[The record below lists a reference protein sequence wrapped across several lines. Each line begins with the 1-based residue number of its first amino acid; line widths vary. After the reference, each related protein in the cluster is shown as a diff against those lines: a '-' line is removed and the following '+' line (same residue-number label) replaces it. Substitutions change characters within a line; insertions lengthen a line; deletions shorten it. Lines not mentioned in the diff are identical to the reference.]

1 MTEPVFTPS
10 GAATRMATF
19 AAAASSRA
27 GRDLTAY
34 ADLHAWSI
42 AEPDAFWSLVWD
54 HFEVVGSR
62 GAVAAEPTTLP
73 EARFFPDAT
82 LNIVD
87 TYLRPVPERD
97 AAGLPIV
104 VQTAEMTGRQG
115 GIGVVTSLT
124 REELLERVAAT
135 AAALR
140 ARGVAPGD
148 RVALVLPVGIDALV
162 VTLAGLAV
170 GAVMTSAAP
179 EFGVPAIV
187 DRFGQL
193 DPIVLVGTTSYLWAG
208 KRHERRDHLVE
219 LVRELPS
226 VRAVLVVPGTD
237 DPMSPIDP
245 DVVDVAGIAARCV
258 AGSDRLLQVDLLA
271 DAHRRHRGADR
282 RGGEAA
288 PVGLALQAEVLPFD
302 HPAYVLFS
310 SGTTGKPKCLVHRAG
325 GVLVKHLVEGGLHGD
340 FGPGDRVCFY
350 TTTGWMMWNWAISV
364 LATGATLVLHDGA
377 PTYPAADALF
387 ALADTADLTHLGLG
401 ARLLDAMRSEG
412 RGLRDDR
419 DLEHLRMV
427 LVTGSP
433 LTEATARWL
442 VDELGDAV
450 MPQPIS
456 GGTDLVGC
464 FLAAS
469 PTLPVWPGEI
479 TRAALGMDVVVYDD
493 EGNPTTDDTPGE
505 LVCRNTFPTVP
516 LGIWGDDGTRLHET
530 YFARF
535 PGVWTHGDLT
545 SRTDNGGFII
555 HGRSDATLN
564 VAGVRIGTGEIYA
577 ALEHVPGVVD
587 ALAFAQAWDGD
598 TRMVLLVVLA
608 PGIALDDDLRARIRS
623 TLRERGSPRHVP
635 AVVAQVRELPRT
647 LTGKLAEIAVADTV
661 NGRPVRNRDALANPE
676 SLDAIAALEELRA

>member
-1 MTEPVFTPS
+1 MSGPVFTPRD
-10 GAATRMATF
+10 APTRMADF
-19 AAAASSRA
+19 AAAASKVA
-27 GRDLTAY
+27 GRDLSAY
-34 ADLHAWSI
+34 DDLHAWSI

-54 HFEVVGSR
+54 YFAVVGTR
-62 GAVAAEPTTLP
+62 GEVAAEPAELP
-73 EARFFPDAT
+73 QARFFPGAT

-87 TYLRPVPERD
+87 TYLREVPERD
-97 AAGLPIV
+97 APDDGPALPIV
-104 VQTAEMTGRQG
+104 VQTAEAGDG
-115 GIGVVTSLT
+115 LAIVASLT
-124 REELLERVAAT
+124 REELLERVAST

-140 ARGVAPGD
+140 ARGVGPGD
-148 RVALVLPVGIDALV
+148 RIALVLPVGIDALV

-170 GAVMTSAAP
+170 GALVSSAAP

-193 DPIVLVGTTSYLWAG
+193 DPVLLVGTTSYLWAG
-208 KRHERRDHLVE
+208 RRHERRDHLVE
-219 LVRELPS
+219 LVRALPS
-226 VRAVLVVPGTD
+226 VRSVLVVPGAD
-237 DPMSPIDP
+237 DVTSPVDP
-245 DVVDVAGIAARCV
+245 DIVDVAGIAARCV
-258 AGSDRLLQVDLLA
+258 AGTDRLLQVELLA
-271 DAHRRHRGADR
+271 DAERRHRGA
-282 RGGEAA
+282 
-288 PVGLALQAEVLPFD
+288 PLQAEALPFD

-325 GVLVKHLVEGGLHGD
+325 GVLVKHLVEAGLHGD

-350 TTTGWMMWNWAISV
+350 TTTGWMMWNWAISI

-377 PTYPAADALF
+377 PTYPSSDALF
-387 ALADTADLTHLGLG
+387 ALADVADLTHLGLG
-401 ARLLDAMRSEG
+401 ARLLDAMRAEERSLREG
-412 RGLRDDR
+412 RE
-419 DLEHLRMV
+419 LESLRMV

-433 LTEATARWL
+433 LTEPTARWL
-442 VDELGDAV
+442 VDELGPQV

-464 FLAAS
+464 FLSAS

-493 EGNPTTDDTPGE
+493 DGRLTTDDTPGE

-545 SRTDNGGFII
+545 SRTDNGGFVI

-564 VAGVRIGTGEIYA
+564 VAGVRIGTGEVYA
-577 ALEHVPGVVD
+577 ALEHVPEVVD

-608 PGIALDDDLRARIRS
+608 PGAALDDDLRGRIRS

-635 AVVAQVRELPRT
+635 AVLAAVPDLPRT
-647 LTGKLAEIAVADTV
+647 LTGKLAEIAAADTV
-661 NGRPVRNRDALANPE
+661 NARPVRNRDALANPE
-676 SLDAIAALEELRA
+676 SLDVIAALEELRV

>member
-1 MTEPVFTPS
+1 MAEPVYLPS
-10 GAATRMATF
+10 GEPTRMAAF
-19 AAAASSRA
+19 AVAASERA

-34 ADLHAWSI
+34 DDLHAWSI

-54 HFEVVGSR
+54 HFGVVGNR
-62 GAVAAEPTTLP
+62 GVVAAEPAVLP
-73 EARFFPDAT
+73 EARFFPAAS

-97 AAGLPIV
+97 SAGQPIV
-104 VQTAEMTGRQG
+104 VQTAELAAKG
-115 GIGVVTSLT
+115 GSVGIVASLT
-124 REELLERVAAT
+124 REELLDRVAG
-135 AAALR
+135 AAAVLR
-140 ARGVAPGD
+140 ARGVTPGD
-148 RVALVLPVGIDALV
+148 RIALVLPVGIDALV

-170 GAVMTSAAP
+170 GAVVSSAAP

-187 DRFGQL
+187 DRLGQL
-193 DPIVLVGTTSYLWAG
+193 DPVVLVGTTSYQWAG
-208 KRHERRDHLVE
+208 KRHDRREHLVE

-226 VRAVLVVPGTD
+226 VRAVLVVPGAD
-237 DPMSPIDP
+237 DPTSPVDP
-245 DVVDVAGIAARCV
+245 DVVDLAGIAARCV

-271 DAHRRHRGADR
+271 DAERRHRGA
-282 RGGEAA
+282 
-288 PVGLALQAEVLPFD
+288 PLQAEALPFD

-325 GVLVKHLVEGGLHGD
+325 GVLVKHLVEAGLHGD

-350 TTTGWMMWNWAISV
+350 TTTGWMMWNWAVSI

-377 PTYPAADALF
+377 PTYPTSDALF
-387 ALADTADLTHLGLG
+387 ALAEAADLTHLGLG
-401 ARLLDAMRSEG
+401 ARLLDSMRSEG
-412 RGLRDDR
+412 RVLRQER
-419 DLEHLRMV
+419 DLHRLRMV

-433 LTEATARWL
+433 LTEPTARWL
-442 VDELGDAV
+442 VDELGPSV

-464 FLAAS
+464 FLSAS

-479 TRAALGMDVVVYDD
+479 TRAALGMDVVVYDE
-493 EGNPTTDDTPGE
+493 EGNPATDDTPGE

-530 YFARF
+530 YFAAY

-545 SRTDNGGFII
+545 SRTEHGGFII

-564 VAGVRIGTGEIYA
+564 VAGVRIGTGEVYA
-577 ALEHVPGVVD
+577 ALEHVPEVVD

-608 PGIALDDDLRARIRS
+608 PGIGLDDDLRARIRAV
-623 TLRERGSPRHVP
+623 LRERGSPRHVP
-635 AVVAQVRELPRT
+635 SVIAQVTELPRT
-647 LTGKLAEIAVADTV
+647 LTGKLAEIAAAHTV

>member
-1 MTEPVFTPS
+1 MAEPVFTPS
-10 GAATRMATF
+10 GGPTRMAAF
-19 AAAASSRA
+19 AQAASQRA
-27 GRDLTAY
+27 GRDLSAY
-34 ADLHAWSI
+34 DDLHAWSI

-54 HFEVVGSR
+54 HFEVVGAR
-62 GAVAAEPTTLP
+62 GAIAAEPAVLP
-73 EARFFPDAT
+73 DARFFPGAT

-87 TYLRPVPERD
+87 TYLRPLPERD
-97 AAGLPIV
+97 DAGAPIV
-104 VQTAEMTGRQG
+104 VQTAEQPGRVEGEAG
-115 GIGVVTSLT
+115 GIAVVASLT
-124 REELLERVAAT
+124 RAELVERVAAT
-135 AAALR
+135 AAVLR
-140 ARGVAPGD
+140 ARGVTTGD
-148 RVALVLPVGIDALV
+148 RIALVLPVGIDALV

-170 GAVMTSAAP
+170 GAVVSSAAP

-193 DPIVLVGTTSYLWAG
+193 DPVVLVGTTSYRWAG
-208 KRHERRDHLVE
+208 KRHDRREHLVE
-219 LVRELPS
+219 LVRALPS
-226 VRAVLVVPGTD
+226 VRAVLVVPGAD
-237 DPMSPIDP
+237 DLTSPVDP

-271 DAHRRHRGADR
+271 DAERRHRGAAL
-282 RGGEAA
+282 EAEQ
-288 PVGLALQAEVLPFD
+288 LSFD

-325 GVLVKHLVEGGLHGD
+325 GVLVKHLVEAGLHGD

-377 PTYPAADALF
+377 PTYPSTDALF
-387 ALADTADLTHLGLG
+387 ALADVADLTHLGLG
-401 ARLLDAMRSEG
+401 ARLLDAMRAEG
-412 RGLRDDR
+412 RQLREGR
-419 DLEHLRMV
+419 DVEDLRMV

-433 LTEATARWL
+433 LTDPTARWL
-442 VDELGDAV
+442 VEQMGPGV

-464 FLAAS
+464 FLGAS
-469 PTLPVWPGEI
+469 PTLPVWAGEI
-479 TRAALGMDVVVYDD
+479 TRPALGMDVAVYDD
-493 EGNPTTDDTPGE
+493 EGREMTDDTAGE

-516 LGIWGDDGTRLHET
+516 LGIWGDDGSRLHDT

-535 PGVWTHGDLT
+535 SGVWTHGDLT
-545 SRTDNGGFII
+545 SRTEHGGFII

-577 ALEHVPGVVD
+577 ALEHVPEVVD
-587 ALAFAQAWDGD
+587 ALVFAQSWDGD

-608 PGIALDDDLRARIRS
+608 PGGVLDDDVRGRIRS

-635 AVVAQVRELPRT
+635 AVIAQVSELPRT

-676 SLDAIAALEELRA
+676 SLDTIASLEELA

>member
-1 MTEPVFTPS
+1 MSEPVFVPS
-10 GAATRMATF
+10 GSPTRMAAF
-19 AAAASSRA
+19 AAAASGRA

-34 ADLHAWSI
+34 DDLHAWSV

-54 HFEVVGSR
+54 HFGVVGER
-62 GAVAAEPTTLP
+62 GEVAAEPAALP
-73 EARFFPDAT
+73 DARFFPGAS

-97 AAGLPIV
+97 AEGLPIV
-104 VQTAEMTGRQG
+104 VQTAEVGESLR
-115 GIGVVTSLT
+115 VVASLT
-124 REELLERVAAT
+124 REELLERVSAT

-140 ARGVAPGD
+140 ARGVTPGD
-148 RVALVLPVGIDALV
+148 RIALVLPVGIDALV

-170 GAVMTSAAP
+170 GAVVSSAAP

-193 DPIVLVGTTSYLWAG
+193 DPVVLVGTTSYHWAG
-208 KRHERRDHLVE
+208 KRHDRREHLVE

-226 VRAVLVVPGTD
+226 ARAVLVVPGAD
-237 DPMSPIDP
+237 DLTSPIDP

-271 DAHRRHRGADR
+271 DAERRHRGAALKA
-282 RGGEAA
+282 EA
-288 PVGLALQAEVLPFD
+288 LPFD

-325 GVLVKHLVEGGLHGD
+325 GVLVKHLVEAGLHGD

-350 TTTGWMMWNWAISV
+350 TTTGWMMWNWAVSI

-377 PTYPAADALF
+377 PAYPTSDALF
-387 ALADTADLTHLGLG
+387 SLADVADLTHLGLG
-401 ARLLDAMRSEG
+401 ARLLDAMRSDGRALREG
-412 RGLRDDR
+412 R
-419 DLEHLRMV
+419 DLARLRMV

-433 LTEATARWL
+433 LTEPTARWL
-442 VDELGDAV
+442 VDELGEAV

-464 FLAAS
+464 FLSAS
-469 PTLPVWPGEI
+469 PTLPVWAGEI
-479 TRAALGMDVVVYDD
+479 TRPALGMDVVVYDD
-493 EGNPTTDDTPGE
+493 DGSPTTDGTPGE

-516 LGIWGDDGTRLHET
+516 LGIWGDDDGSRLHDT

-577 ALEHVPGVVD
+577 ALEHVPEVVD

-598 TRMVLLVVLA
+598 TRMVLLVVLT
-608 PGIALDDDLRARIRS
+608 PGTALDDDLRARIRS

-635 AVVAQVRELPRT
+635 AVMAQVDELPRT
-647 LTGKLAEIAVADTV
+647 LTGKLAEIAVANTV

-676 SLDAIAALEELRA
+676 SLDAIAALGELRA

>member
-1 MTEPVFTPS
+1 MSDPVFTPQA
-10 GAATRMATF
+10 AATRMAAF
-19 AAAASSRA
+19 AAAASERS
-27 GRDLTAY
+27 GRDLTGY
-34 ADLHAWSI
+34 DDLHAWSI

-54 HFEVVGSR
+54 HFGVVGTR
-62 GAVAAEPTTLP
+62 GEVAAEPAVLP
-73 EARFFPDAT
+73 EARFFPGAS

-97 AAGLPIV
+97 AHGLPIV
-104 VQTAEMTGRQG
+104 VQTAEVGD
-115 GIGVVTSLT
+115 GIGVVATLS
-124 REELLERVAAT
+124 REELVERVAA
-135 AAALR
+135 AAAVLR
-140 ARGVAPGD
+140 ARGVTPGD
-148 RVALVLPVGIDALV
+148 RIALVLPVGIDALV

-170 GAVMTSAAP
+170 GAVVSSAAP

-193 DPIVLVGTTSYLWAG
+193 DPVVLVGTTSYRWAG

-237 DPMSPIDP
+237 DLTSPVDP

-258 AGSDRLLQVDLLA
+258 AGSDRLLQVDVLA
-271 DAHRRHRGADR
+271 DAERRHRGS
-282 RGGEAA
+282 
-288 PVGLALQAEVLPFD
+288 ALQAEALPFD

-325 GVLVKHLVEGGLHGD
+325 GVLVKHLVEAGLHGD

-350 TTTGWMMWNWAISV
+350 TTTGWMMWNWAVSV

-377 PTYPAADALF
+377 PTYPSSDALF
-387 ALADTADLTHLGLG
+387 GLADIADLTHLGLG
-401 ARLLDAMRSEG
+401 ARLLDAMRSDGKQLREG
-412 RGLRDDR
+412 R
-419 DLEHLRMV
+419 DLERLRMV

-442 VDELGDAV
+442 VDQLGEGV

-464 FLAAS
+464 FVSAS

-479 TRAALGMDVVVYDD
+479 TRPTLGMDVAVFD
-493 EGNPTTDDTPGE
+493 EDGNPTTDDSPGE

-516 LGIWGDDGTRLHET
+516 LGIWGDDDGSRLHET

-545 SRTDNGGFII
+545 SRTDNGGFVI

-577 ALEHVPGVVD
+577 ALEHVPEVVD

-598 TRMVLLVVLA
+598 TRMVLLVVLR
-608 PGIALDDDLRARIRS
+608 PGASLDDDVRGRIRTS
-623 TLRERGSPRHVP
+623 LRERGSPRHVP
-635 AVVAQVRELPRT
+635 AVIAQVAELPRT
-647 LTGKLAEIAVADTV
+647 LTGKLAEIAVANTV